1 MVFLFDGNLLCLDF
15 LNTRIVREGEPVD
28 LLGGP
33 DALMEW
39 LRAAAR
45 EHPLDLGR
53 ARRPEEGAA
62 PDAPALFDA
71 GLELRDAIA
80 AIADAAL
87 EGTTP
92 PLAAIAAVNEASRR
106 SPLLVSAR
114 NAGGRWV
121 EAREAAAPG
130 AWAAL
135 GDVARSAIHLLV
147 DLDPAR
153 VGRCAHA
160 ECVLYFYD
168 TTRNRS
174 RRWCSMERCGNR
186 SKVARHY
193 RRQRAE
199 G

>member
-1 MVFLFDGNLLCLDF
+1 MVFVFDGNLLCLDF
-15 LNTRIVREGEPVD
+15 LNTRIVLDGEDVD
-28 LLGGP
+28 LLDGP

-39 LRAAAR
+39 LRAASR
-45 EHPLDLGR
+45 QHTLHLGR
-53 ARRPEEGAA
+53 VARPGAEPG
-62 PDAPALFDA
+62 PDGPALFA
-71 GLELRDAIA
+71 SALELRDAIA

-87 EGTTP
+87 EDRTP
-92 PLAAIAAVNEASRR
+92 PLAAIAAVNEAARR
-106 SPLLVSAR
+106 SPLTVSAR

-121 EAREAAAPG
+121 EAREAAVPG
-130 AWAAL
+130 AWAGL

-160 ECVLYFYD
+160 DCVLYFYD

-186 SKVARHY
+186 AKVAAHY
-193 RRQRAE
+193 RRQRSDA
-199 G
+199 